1 MLTSKVAKRYAQGL
15 LNFTQ
20 ESAQTDAVFVEMSDV
35 AKTIEKSKELQ
46 NFFASPIIDGK
57 KKISIA
63 LEIFK
68 DFSPVTKSFL
78 QLIIK
83 QGRESQLQN
92 IAQEFINKVED
103 MKGVQRITLTSAA
116 QLSDENISN
125 ILKSSDLV
133 NHNQTF
139 DVKSIIN
146 PNLLGGYSKCQNR
159 NPYPNWKRRK
169 PPVNGSLSSSNTR
182 YSSMKTGLPTVRKAN
197 GESAPI
203 GSSPVVP
210 PWKAWLLP

>member
-20 ESAQTDAVFVEMSDV
+20 ETAQTDAVFGEMGDIV
-35 AKTIEKSKELQ
+35 KTIEKSKELQ
-46 NFFASPIIDGK
+46 NFFDSPIIDSK
-57 KKISIA
+57 KKTNIA
-63 LEIFK
+63 LEVFK
-68 DFSPVTKSFL
+68 NFSPVTKSFL

-146 PNLLGGYSKCQNR
+146 PNLLGGYILRVGDQQVDQSVKSK
-159 NPYPNWKRRK
+159 
-169 PPVNGSLSSSNTR
+169 LSKLKKEFQLN
-182 YSSMKTGLPTVRKAN
+182 
-197 GESAPI
+197 
-203 GSSPVVP
+203 
-210 PWKAWLLP
+210 